1 MLAKVHGRDGV
12 RNLKCFNQA
21 LLAKQGW
28 RLYNGTNNLLQGVLK
43 SRYYKNLDFM
53 AALRGHD
60 PSYTWRSIWGAN
72 ALLHDGMRWRVGNDT
87 SIRVWDDSW
96 QPGKGTF
103 IVPTP
108 QPDSN
113 KELRVSDL
121 IDYDNGCRDSD
132 LVSITF
138 TEVDRRAVMDLPLS
152 KFWPGDRRYW
162 WPSPNGVYTVR

>member
-1 MLAKVHGRDGV
+1 M
-12 RNLKCFNQA
+12 
-21 LLAKQGW
+21 
-28 RLYNGTNNLLQGVLK
+28 
-43 SRYYKNLDFM
+43 
-53 AALRGHD
+53 
-60 PSYTWRSIWGAN
+60 N